1 MVKTSENQP
10 VKKKRG
16 TRGLGSIR
24 PKNGGYEGRI
34 TIKLDGISQQI
45 SLYNKDKRILVQE
58 MISKK
63 QEANDNEYVGKH
75 KITLEEWLK
84 KWIRIH
90 KRPFVKPRTLQG
102 YIEKINKN
110 IIPYLGK
117 YPMQSLNRLILQE
130 YFSDLTTG
138 NEKKNIKKEVGKTS
152 TVKRKTNTK
161 KNTSQI
167 KQEKSEIKKDDSFS
181 NKIKKIVSS
190 YAFLYSVF
198 SILIVCVAV
207 LAGMVFV
214 KGKEYKKNKSD
225 IVVPILEDGT
235 RSALNIDLKQ
245 LKKTGEYR
253 VKITNYRGD
262 KINNSSMDYSI
273 TVRNVTSTD
282 VKVTKDDSKD
292 NLIVD
297 KEATIIE
304 GVGFGSTSK
313 EEDVYH
319 FTINDDSEI
328 ENGALISLE
337 IVASKRSS

>member
-1 MVKTSENQP
+1 MSSEE
-10 VKKKRG
+10 KK
-16 TRGLGSIR
+16 
-24 PKNGGYEGRI
+24 
-34 TIKLDGISQQI
+34 
-45 SLYNKDKRILVQE
+45 
-58 MISKK
+58 
-63 QEANDNEYVGKH
+63 
-75 KITLEEWLK
+75 
-84 KWIRIH
+84 
-90 KRPFVKPRTLQG
+90 
-102 YIEKINKN
+102 
-110 IIPYLGK
+110 
-117 YPMQSLNRLILQE
+117 
-130 YFSDLTTG
+130 

>member
-1 MVKTSENQP
+1 MSSEE
-10 VKKKRG
+10 KK
-16 TRGLGSIR
+16 
-24 PKNGGYEGRI
+24 
-34 TIKLDGISQQI
+34 
-45 SLYNKDKRILVQE
+45 
-58 MISKK
+58 
-63 QEANDNEYVGKH
+63 
-75 KITLEEWLK
+75 
-84 KWIRIH
+84 
-90 KRPFVKPRTLQG
+90 
-102 YIEKINKN
+102 
-110 IIPYLGK
+110 
-117 YPMQSLNRLILQE
+117 
-130 YFSDLTTG
+130 

-152 TVKRKTNTK
+152 TVKRKTSTK

-167 KQEKSEIKKDDSFS
+167 KQEKSEIKKGDSLSS
-181 NKIKKIVSS
+181 NGNKFVFEMKKIVSS

-198 SILIVCVAV
+198 SILIVCVAI
-207 LAGMVFV
+207 LGGMVFV

-262 KINNSSMDYSI
+262 KINESSMDYSI
-273 TVRNVTSTD
+273 TIRNVTSTD

-304 GVGFGSTSK
+304 GVGFGSSSK

-328 ENGALISLE
+328 ENDALISLE

>member
-1 MVKTSENQP
+1 MSSEE
-10 VKKKRG
+10 KK
-16 TRGLGSIR
+16 
-24 PKNGGYEGRI
+24 
-34 TIKLDGISQQI
+34 
-45 SLYNKDKRILVQE
+45 
-58 MISKK
+58 
-63 QEANDNEYVGKH
+63 
-75 KITLEEWLK
+75 
-84 KWIRIH
+84 
-90 KRPFVKPRTLQG
+90 
-102 YIEKINKN
+102 
-110 IIPYLGK
+110 
-117 YPMQSLNRLILQE
+117 
-130 YFSDLTTG
+130 

-328 ENGALISLE
+328 ENDALISLE

>member
-1 MVKTSENQP
+1 MSSEE
-10 VKKKRG
+10 KK
-16 TRGLGSIR
+16 
-24 PKNGGYEGRI
+24 
-34 TIKLDGISQQI
+34 
-45 SLYNKDKRILVQE
+45 
-58 MISKK
+58 
-63 QEANDNEYVGKH
+63 
-75 KITLEEWLK
+75 
-84 KWIRIH
+84 
-90 KRPFVKPRTLQG
+90 
-102 YIEKINKN
+102 
-110 IIPYLGK
+110 
-117 YPMQSLNRLILQE
+117 
-130 YFSDLTTG
+130 

-198 SILIVCVAV
+198 SILIVCVAI
-207 LAGMVFV
+207 LGGMVFV

-262 KINNSSMDYSI
+262 KINESSMDYSI
-273 TVRNVTSTD
+273 TIRNVTSTD

-304 GVGFGSTSK
+304 GVGFGSSSK

-328 ENGALISLE
+328 ENDALISLE